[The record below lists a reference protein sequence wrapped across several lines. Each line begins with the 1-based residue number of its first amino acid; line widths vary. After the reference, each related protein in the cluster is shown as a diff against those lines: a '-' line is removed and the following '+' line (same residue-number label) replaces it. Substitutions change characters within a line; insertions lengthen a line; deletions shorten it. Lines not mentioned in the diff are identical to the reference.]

1 LDPLATAAADAEDSP
16 TLPEASSPIT
26 PIPALATR
34 PNAGKSLS
42 KLSISTLLELE
53 DNCALNPSFWKSKCV
68 CVELRLSKIS
78 LDSGESEGQVVR
90 RSL

>member
-53 DNCALNPSFWKSKCV
+53 DN
-68 CVELRLSKIS
+68 
-78 LDSGESEGQVVR
+78 
-90 RSL
+90 